1 MNRQER
7 IYAYV
12 KEHVRD
18 LAPPG
23 ESPGIDAAAIAKA
36 LGIQRSDASA
46 DLNKLCRS
54 GELEKNGKKPV
65 KFLLPGMAE
74 ELQTERLSDPEQVPE
89 LPEVELPEIELPKD
103 EKLTM
108 IPETGGKKE
117 KKLEAFQAIIGAEGS
132 IKAQIQLAKAAV
144 SYPPNGLHTLII
156 GESGVGKSLLAEEM
170 WRYAAETGAFGNSSK
185 EPPFVLFSCADYA
198 ENPQLLLSQLFGH
211 AKGSFSGATENK
223 AGMVEKAEGG
233 VLFLDEIHRLASTG
247 QELLFTLLDK
257 NKYRRLGETVERKS
271 NVMIIGATTE
281 RPSEVLLNTF
291 MRRIPVVI
299 QMPNLAE
306 RPPNERLELVRHFL
320 KLEANRLGIPIWL
333 SEEASQLLISYECK
347 ENVGSLKNDI
357 KLACAK
363 SYLAYLSTAHEG
375 GSRMLT
381 IGIHDLPQK
390 AYSALPN
397 PEVLSKGQKKG
408 LLIRLDEAEQESFL
422 PQSEASTLDL
432 YDFVEERLD
441 CYKSSALSPG
451 DLENAIGL
459 ELERYYDRVTRT
471 VPGQDGGTEQ
481 GAPNIVTPA
490 IWKATEQLIDCASRS
505 LKRNYPHRLS
515 IALSM
520 HLQQFMWRLKA
531 GQLVYNPNLS
541 YIRTQYPLEMDVV
554 KGMLSELSRQ
564 LSVEIPEDEVGFLA
578 MFLTQ
583 QQAPARHKRIG
594 VVVAAY
600 GRGVAS
606 GMAEVANRVFST
618 NHIQALDVPL
628 GWTPEPIFENLC
640 QLVQRADQGT
650 GVLVLGD
657 IDSLPLM
664 EQDIQEKTGVR
675 CRIIPGA
682 SNSLVLEAGKLV
694 LISDADLDDAASITA
709 DNYKD
714 YTDFICKTMLKLDEN
729 PHKQSAGEDM
739 GRGDRDVVL
748 TVCHSGIGAAAR
760 AREILLEHLP
770 LAKTMDVIP
779 VGVMEE
785 VADVAKQLGSRL
797 RLIIGSVNPGVE
809 NVPFLEM
816 SKVLTNQGLSEID
829 LILRGWNSRHMP
841 SEVSNGEPSRKEV
854 IMMINS
860 RIQNFAPSLDADQLI
875 AQCGYIL
882 REIEGKIC
890 QTQLPVTALTR
901 VYLHMICMFD
911 RLATGDALPLSEA
924 TELVKTN
931 RREEF
936 NLLYS
941 VTTSA
946 AYRLKIRMLES
957 EVCYLLSIL
966 PGRGENA
973 L

>member
-7 IYAYV
+7 VYAYV

-18 LAPPG
+18 VMSPG
-23 ESPGIDAAAIAKA
+23 ELPGIDAAAIAKA

-54 GELEKNGKKPV
+54 GELEKIGKKPV
-65 KFLLPGMAE
+65 RFLLPGMVKEIQAE
-74 ELQTERLSDPEQVPE
+74 VLRCPEQVPE
-89 LPEVELPEIELPKD
+89 TPKNV
-103 EKLTM
+103 KPHILSAS
-108 IPETGGKKE
+108 KE
-117 KKLEAFQAIIGAEGS
+117 KKENSPKAFQSIIGAEGS

-170 WRYAAETGAFGNSSK
+170 WRYAVETGAFGNSSK
-185 EPPFVLFSCADYA
+185 TPPFVLFSCADYA

-223 AGMVEKAEGG
+223 PGMVEKAEGG

-257 NKYRRLGETVERKS
+257 NKYRRLGETIERKS

-306 RPPNERLELVRHFL
+306 RPPNERLELIRHFL

-363 SYLAYLSTAHEG
+363 SYLEYLSTANQG
-375 GSRMLT
+375 GSHMLT

-397 PEVLSKGQKKG
+397 PELLSKGQKKG
-408 LLIRLDEAEQESFL
+408 LLIRLDGVEQESF
-422 PQSEASTLDL
+422 QSRSDASAMDL
-432 YDFVEERLD
+432 YDFVEARLD
-441 CYKSSALSPG
+441 CYKSSALSQG
-451 DLENAIGL
+451 DLENAIRL
-459 ELERYYDRVTRT
+459 ELERYYDRVTKT
-471 VPGQDGGTEQ
+471 APEQESGVEQ
-481 GAPNIVTPA
+481 GAPNIVTPVV
-490 IWKATEQLIDCASRS
+490 WKATEQLIDQASRS
-505 LKRNYPHRLS
+505 LKRDYPHRLS

-520 HLQQFMWRLKA
+520 HLQQFIWRLKA
-531 GQLVYNPNLS
+531 GQVVYNPNLS

-554 KGMLSELSRQ
+554 RGMLSDLSRQ
-564 LSVEIPEDEVGFLA
+564 LSVEVPEDEVGFLA

-583 QQAPARHKRIG
+583 QQVPARHKRIG

-628 GWTPEPIFENLC
+628 GWTPEAIFENLC
-640 QLVQRADQGT
+640 RLIQRADQGT

-664 EQDIQEKTGVR
+664 ERDIQEKTGVR

-694 LISDADLDDAASITA
+694 LISDADLDDVANITT

-714 YTDFICKTMLKLDEN
+714 YTDFICGTMLKLDEDSA
-729 PHKQSAGEDM
+729 KQPMEEDLCQ
-739 GRGDRDVVL
+739 GDRDVVL

-785 VADVAKQLGSRL
+785 VAAVAKQLGPRL
-797 RLIIGSVNPGVE
+797 RLIIGSVNPGLE

-829 LILRGWNSRHMP
+829 LTLRGWNDRQVP
-841 SEVSNGEPSRKEV
+841 PELSNRELSRKEV
-854 IMMINS
+854 IALINS

-882 REIEGKIC
+882 REIENRIC
-890 QTQLPVTALTR
+890 QTQLSVTALTR
-901 VYLHMICMFD
+901 VYLHIICMFD
-911 RLATGDALPLSEA
+911 RLATGEVLPLSEA

-931 RREEF
+931 RREDF

-957 EVCYLLSIL
+957 EVCYLLIVL
-966 PGRGENA
+966 PERGENA

>member
-7 IYAYV
+7 IYAYI

-18 LAPPG
+18 LVPPG
-23 ESPGIDAAAIAKA
+23 ESPGIDAATIAKA

-54 GELEKNGKKPV
+54 GSLEKIGKKPV
-65 KFLLPGMAE
+65 KFLLPRMAE
-74 ELQTERLSDPEQVPE
+74 EIRAQRLRYPVQA
-89 LPEVELPEIELPKD
+89 PEI
-103 EKLTM
+103 
-108 IPETGGKKE
+108 PENKKPSMVSGTRGKKE
-117 KKLEAFQAIIGAEGS
+117 NPPKAFQSIIGVEGS

-156 GESGVGKSLLAEEM
+156 GESGVGKSMLAEEM
-170 WRYAAETGAFGNSSK
+170 WRYAVETGAFGNSSK

-198 ENPQLLLSQLFGH
+198 DNPQLLLSQLFGH

-223 AGMVEKAEGG
+223 PGMVEKAEGG

-257 NKYRRLGETVERKS
+257 NKYRRLGETIERKS
-271 NVMIIGATTE
+271 NVMIIAATTE

-333 SEEASQLLISYECK
+333 SEEALQLLISYECK

-363 SYLAYLSTAHEG
+363 SYLAYLSTAHQG

-390 AYSALPN
+390 AYFALPN

-408 LLIRLDEAEQESFL
+408 LLLSLDEAEQESF
-422 PQSEASTLDL
+422 PPRSDTSTMDL

-441 CYKSSALSPG
+441 CYKSSSQSQG
-451 DLENAIGL
+451 DLENAISL
-459 ELERYYDRVTRT
+459 ELERYYDQVIRT
-471 VPGQDGGTEQ
+471 APGQEGGTEQ
-481 GAPNIVTPA
+481 GGPNIVTPA
-490 IWKATEQLIDCASRS
+490 IWKATKQLIDFASRS
-505 LKRNYPHRLS
+505 LNRTYPHRLG

-520 HLQQFMWRLKA
+520 HLQQFIWRLKA

-554 KGMLSELSRQ
+554 REILPELSRQ
-564 LSVEIPEDEVGFLA
+564 LSVKIPEDEVGFLA

-583 QQAPARHKRIG
+583 QQAPARYKRIG

-628 GWTPEPIFENLC
+628 EWTPESIFENLC

-664 EQDIQEKTGVR
+664 ERDIQEKTGVR

-694 LISDADLDDAASITA
+694 LISDADLDDAANIAA

-714 YTDFICKTMLKLDEN
+714 YTDFICRTMLKLDEEV
-729 PHKQSAGEDM
+729 PKQSPGEDLCQ
-739 GRGDRDVVL
+739 GDRDVVL

-770 LAKTMDVIP
+770 LTRTMDVIP
-779 VGVMEE
+779 VGVIGE
-785 VADVAKQLGSRL
+785 VADVAKRLGPRL

-829 LILRGWNSRHMP
+829 LTLRGWTNRQVP
-841 SEVSNGEPSRKEV
+841 SELSGRELTRKEV
-854 IMMINS
+854 IALINS
-860 RIQNFAPSLDADQLI
+860 RIQTFAPSLDSDLLI
-875 AQCGYIL
+875 TQCGYIL
-882 REIEGKIC
+882 RKIESRIC
-890 QTQLPVTALTR
+890 QTELSVTALTR
-901 VYLHMICMFD
+901 VYLHIICMFE
-911 RLATGDALPLSEA
+911 RLATGEALPLSEA
-924 TELVKTN
+924 TELVKNN
-931 RREEF
+931 RREDF

-941 VTTSA
+941 ITTSV
-946 AYRLKIRMLES
+946 AYQLKIRMLES
-957 EVCYLLSIL
+957 EVCYLLIIL
-966 PGRGENA
+966 PERGETA
-973 L
+973 S